1 LQPSIIS
8 TPRLELWPMT
18 TTFLQ
23 ACLEASRMHC
33 GPSSELDVPLDWLEE
48 TDLMQMRLAEFREDP
63 AYAGWG
69 LHAVRIAGAGPMIGH
84 VGFHSLPDAEYLH
97 PYWPDAVEL
106 SYATYPP
113 YRRLGYAAEAV
124 AALLRWAARRARI
137 RRFLLTVS
145 ASNRASRGL
154 AGKLGFVLTEQYPI
168 GDGADEDQ
176 LLYVL
181 QGESLDQLVHGTA
194 A

>member
-1 LQPSIIS
+1 
-8 TPRLELWPMT
+8 MT
-18 TTFLQ
+18 SSFLQ
-23 ACLEASRMHC
+23 ACLEASRNPRE
-33 GPSSELDVPLDWLEE
+33 PSSHLDVPPEWLEE
-48 TDLMQMRLAEFREDP
+48 TDLMQMRLTEFSEDP
-63 AYAGWG
+63 AYAAWG
-69 LHAVRIAGAGPMIGH
+69 LHAVRMAGAGPMIGH

-106 SYATYPP
+106 GYTTYPP

-124 AALLRWAARRARI
+124 SALLRWAARRAPI

-154 AGKLGFVLTEQYPI
+154 AGKLGFALTEQYRV

-176 LLYVL
+176 FLYVL
-181 QGESLDQLVHGTA
+181 QGESLDRLVHGTTA
-194 A
+194 

>member
-1 LQPSIIS
+1 
-8 TPRLELWPMT
+8 MT

-23 ACLEASRMHC
+23 ACLEASKKLC
-33 GPSSELDVPLDWLEE
+33 GASSDLDVPSYWLQE

-63 AYAGWG
+63 AYAAWG

-106 SYATYPP
+106 AYTTYPP

-124 AALLRWAARRARI
+124 AALLRWATRRARI

-154 AGKLGFVLTEQYPI
+154 AGKLGFALTEQYRTA
-168 GDGADEDQ
+168 DGSDEDQ
-176 LLYVL
+176 FLYVL
-181 QGESLDQLVHGTA
+181 QGESLDRLVHGTA